1 MLNGTAQNVSALG
14 IQREEIVQ
22 ELEVG
27 RNTKGRGRTQDGPHK
42 INTEIPRHQGFTP
55 MNKSLGFKHP

>member
-1 MLNGTAQNVSALG
+1 MLNGTARNANALG
-14 IQREEIVQ
+14 IQTEEIVQ

-42 INTEIPRHQGFTP
+42 INTEIPRHRRFTP
-55 MNKSLGFKHP
+55 TNKCLGFKHP